1 MTKLIER
8 FPPSRKPLK
17 NKNEGKVVFTEM
29 LALFVDDGLLENWE
43 VRKLVDILKKFG
55 LCENDE
61 EGLEQIKQI
70 VDSEYLDVVFER
82 QSDE

>member
-1 MTKLIER
+1 
-8 FPPSRKPLK
+8 
-17 NKNEGKVVFTEM
+17 M

-70 VDSEYLDVVFER
+70 VDSEYPDVVFER